1 MTDLAV
7 VLLAA
12 GHGTRM
18 RSKKQKVLH
27 EVGGKP
33 MILHV
38 FEAAS
43 AVATRKPVIVVGPG
57 ENGIQ
62 QLIGGEADY
71 IEQAERLGTGHAV
84 QMAAPLLQDGEGQ
97 VLVTYGD
104 MPLLRRETLSLLAR
118 RQAESDAEVALLS
131 VIGEPDSS
139 FGRIVRN
146 AREEVCDI
154 MEVAE
159 AKRRPNAAELLAIRE
174 LNVGVYCFAAAW
186 LWDNLL
192 RLPLRQARTGPEY
205 YLTDMIPMAVQ
216 QSRRVEAIITND
228 PDEAIGAGTRA
239 ELAVVEKAFRR
250 RANKK
255 WLEAGVTLIDPES
268 TYIDQ
273 DVQIG
278 QDTVVWPNTFI
289 QGASL
294 IGENCVLGP
303 NTIIRDANVG
313 PGCHI
318 EQAVIIRVSLSPQ
331 TRVPPF
337 TLLEGN
343 PL

>member
-1 MTDLAV
+1 MSDLAV

-18 RSKKQKVLH
+18 HSKKQKVLH

-33 MILHV
+33 MIVHV

-43 AVATRKPVIVVGPG
+43 AVATRKPVIVIAPG
-57 ENGIQ
+57 ESGIR
-62 QLIGGEADY
+62 QLIGDRAEY
-71 IEQAERLGTGHAV
+71 VEQAERLGTGHAA
-84 QMAAPLLQDGEGQ
+84 QMAAPLLQDSGGQ

-104 MPLLRRETLSLLAR
+104 MPLLRRETLALLAR

-131 VIGEPDSS
+131 VMGEPDSS
-139 FGRIVRN
+139 FGRIVRD
-146 AREEVCDI
+146 EWGEVRDI

-159 AKRRPNAAELLAIRE
+159 ARRRPDAAELLAIRE
-174 LNVGVYCFAAAW
+174 LNAGVYCFAGPW
-186 LWDNLL
+186 LWQNLP

-216 QSRRVEAIITND
+216 QARRVEAIIADD
-228 PDEAIGAGTRA
+228 PDEALGAGARA
-239 ELAVVEKAFRR
+239 ELTTVEKAFRR

-255 WLEAGVTLIDPES
+255 WLEAGVTLIDPEA

-278 QDTVVWPNTFI
+278 QDTIIWPNTFV
-289 QGASL
+289 QGASI
-294 IGENCVLGP
+294 IGEDCVLGP
-303 NTIIRDANVG
+303 NSIIRDALVG
-313 PGCHI
+313 HGCHI
-318 EQAVIIRVSLSPQ
+318 EQAVVISASLPAH
-331 TRVPPF
+331 TRVPPL
-337 TLLEGN
+337 TLVDGKL
-343 PL
+343 P